1 VAKKFLPKASGKTK
15 TLRGKKT
22 TKVLA
27 GKPSGPLTRK
37 PAAGEARLP
46 VARTPFTKS
55 ELAEYRKLLIDKRRS
70 ILGDMGGIEGEALR
84 TNRQESSGD
93 LSNMPT
99 HPADIGTD
107 NYEQEFTLELLE
119 SERTLL
125 TEVNEA
131 LDRIAKGTYG
141 ICLGTGQFIGKP
153 RLKARPWAKY
163 SIEYA
168 RLLEKGLAHPPG
180 VNDQEQG
187 TTEAPEGEEEAP
199 DEADEASEAVEEEV
213 EVEEEIEE

>member
-1 VAKKFLPKASGKTK
+1 MAKKFLSKASGKMK
-15 TLRGKKT
+15 PVRVKKT
-22 TKVLA
+22 TKA
-27 GKPSGPLTRK
+27 QATKK
-37 PAAGEARLP
+37 PAAASAPRLP
-46 VARTPFTKS
+46 AARTPFTKS
-55 ELAEYRKLLIDKRRS
+55 ELEEYRKLLIDKRRS
-70 ILGDMGGIEGEALR
+70 IMGDMGGIEGEALR

-107 NYEQEFTLELLE
+107 NYEQEFSLELLE

-141 ICLGTGQFIGKP
+141 ICLGTGVPIGKA

-180 VNDQEQG
+180 VNDQEEG
-187 TTEAPEGEEEAP
+187 TEAPEGEEDAGE
-199 DEADEASEAVEEEV
+199 DADEAQEAAEEEV
-213 EVEEEIEE
+213 EVEEEVEE